1 MPRGAFSLFFTVFFV
16 TYLILAL
23 QVNGQYV
30 PAFQLYLLVKPE
42 SVQVDFVVWSVEYC
56 QAFL

>member
-1 MPRGAFSLFFTVFFV
+1 
-16 TYLILAL
+16 
-23 QVNGQYV
+23 V